1 MSGVPGASGRRP
13 SRLWPYLAP
22 HRGALLAVMGL
33 SLVSA
38 AAALAQPLLVQRT
51 LGAASGGSGLGTA
64 LALLVGVVVAAA
76 ALEGVQRYLLQ
87 RTAEGVVL
95 MARRTLVETL
105 LRLPVGEFDRRR
117 TGDLISRVGADTTL
131 LRSVVTGGLVD
142 LGSGVVVALGAV
154 VLMGSIDPPLLVV
167 TLLSVGA
174 GVVAVATVSR
184 RVRHLSGRAQQ
195 AVGAMTASVER
206 ALTAVRTIR
215 AARAEEREAAQIG
228 RSAAAAY
235 EAGLRVARL
244 ESLAVPLTNVA
255 MQAALLSVLGY
266 GSTRVASGAVDVA
279 DLVAFVLYLL
289 LFVQP
294 MAQALQAYTTFQAG
308 LGALARIE
316 EVRAL
321 PTEPQTGPAAV
332 HRPVPVGPA
341 HRPVPVGP
349 AHRPVLAF
357 ENVDFDY
364 PDGTPVL
371 RGVSLDIPRGFRV
384 ALVGPSG
391 AGKSTLLA
399 LAERFYEPTAG
410 AVRLHG
416 VDARELPLA
425 VLRGQLGYVEQDAP
439 ALAGSL
445 RDNLLLGAPGADD
458 AALLRVLDAVNLCG
472 LVHRTP
478 QGLDAQ
484 VGDGGVLLSGGER
497 QRLAIARVLLAAP
510 PLLLLDEPTASL
522 DARNEAALAEAIDSV
537 SVNRTV
543 LVVAHRL
550 STIVRSDLIVVLE
563 EGRVVARGTHA
574 ELLDASPLYRELAGR
589 QLLV

>member
-1 MSGVPGASGRRP
+1 MSAPGASGRRP

-64 LALLVGVVVAAA
+64 LALLVGVVAAAA

-95 MARRTLVETL
+95 MARRTLVQTL

-154 VLMGSIDPPLLVV
+154 VLMASIDPPLLVV

-174 GVVAVATVSR
+174 GVVAVATLSR

-266 GSTRVASGAVDVA
+266 GSSRVASGAVDVA

-321 PTEPQTGPAAV
+321 PTEPQAGPAAV

-341 HRPVPVGP
+341 HRPAPVGP
-349 AHRPVLAF
+349 EHRPALAF

-458 AALLRVLDAVNLCG
+458 ATLLRVLDAVNLCG

>member
-1 MSGVPGASGRRP
+1 
-13 SRLWPYLAP
+13 
-22 HRGALLAVMGL
+22 MGL

-51 LGAASGGSGLGTA
+51 LGAASGGSGLGIA
-64 LALLVGVVVAAA
+64 LALLVGVVVTAA

-117 TGDLISRVGADTTL
+117 TGDLISRVGADTTV

-184 RVRHLSGRAQQ
+184 RVRRLSGQAQQ

-215 AARAEEREAAQIG
+215 AARAEEREATQVG

-244 ESLAVPLTNVA
+244 ESLAVPLTHVA

-266 GSTRVASGAVDVA
+266 GSARVASGAVGVA

-294 MAQALQAYTTFQAG
+294 MAQALQAYTTLQAG

-321 PTEPQTGPAAV
+321 PTEPQAGRAAV
-332 HRPVPVGPA
+332 HRPLPVGPA
-341 HRPVPVGP
+341 HRP
-349 AHRPVLAF
+349 ALAF
-357 ENVDFDY
+357 EDVDFDY

-416 VDARELPLA
+416 VDIRELPLA
-425 VLRGQLGYVEQDAP
+425 ALRGQLGYVEQDAP

-445 RDNLLLGAPGADD
+445 RDNLLLGAPDADD
-458 AALLRVLDAVNLCG
+458 ATLLRVLGTVNLCG

-574 ELLDASPLYRELAGR
+574 ELLDTSPLYRELAGR

>member
-1 MSGVPGASGRRP
+1 MSGAPGASGRRP

-51 LGAASGGSGLGTA
+51 LGAASGGSGLGAA
-64 LALLVGVVVAAA
+64 LAFLVGVVVAAA

-95 MARRTLVETL
+95 MARRTLVGTL

-184 RVRHLSGRAQQ
+184 RVRHLSGLAQQ

-215 AARAEEREAAQIG
+215 AARAEEREAAQIE

-321 PTEPQTGPAAV
+321 PTEPQAGAAAV
-332 HRPVPVGPA
+332 

>member
-1 MSGVPGASGRRP
+1 MSAPGASGRRP

-51 LGAASGGSGLGTA
+51 LGAAGGGSGLGTA
-64 LALLVGVVVAAA
+64 LALLIGVVVAAA

-95 MARRTLVETL
+95 MARRTLVGTL

-321 PTEPQTGPAAV
+321 PTEPQAGPAAV
-332 HRPVPVGPA
+332 HRAVPVGPA

-349 AHRPVLAF
+349 AHRPALAF

>member
-1 MSGVPGASGRRP
+1 
-13 SRLWPYLAP
+13 
-22 HRGALLAVMGL
+22 MGL

-64 LALLVGVVVAAA
+64 LAVLVGVVVAAA

-95 MARRTLVETL
+95 TARRTLVETL

-154 VLMGSIDPPLLVV
+154 VLMGSIDPPLLAV

-341 HRPVPVGP
+341 HRPV
-349 AHRPVLAF
+349 LAF

-364 PDGTPVL
+364 PDRTPVL

-458 AALLRVLDAVNLCG
+458 DALLRVLDAVNLCG

>member
-1 MSGVPGASGRRP
+1 MSGAPGASGRRP

-33 SLVSA
+33 SLVSS

-154 VLMGSIDPPLLVV
+154 VLMASIDPPLLVV

-244 ESLAVPLTNVA
+244 ESLAVPLANVA

-266 GSTRVASGAVDVA
+266 GSARVASGAVDVA

-321 PTEPQTGPAAV
+321 PTEPQAGPAAV
-332 HRPVPVGPA
+332 RRPVPVGPA
-341 HRPVPVGP
+341 HRP
-349 AHRPVLAF
+349 ALAF

-574 ELLDASPLYRELAGR
+574 ELVDASPLYRELAGR

>member
-1 MSGVPGASGRRP
+1 MSGAPGASGRRP

-341 HRPVPVGP
+341 HRPV
-349 AHRPVLAF
+349 LAF
-357 ENVDFDY
+357 EKVDFDY

-425 VLRGQLGYVEQDAP
+425 VLRGQLG
-439 ALAGSL
+439 
-445 RDNLLLGAPGADD
+445 
-458 AALLRVLDAVNLCG
+458 
-472 LVHRTP
+472 
-478 QGLDAQ
+478 
-484 VGDGGVLLSGGER
+484 
-497 QRLAIARVLLAAP
+497 
-510 PLLLLDEPTASL
+510 
-522 DARNEAALAEAIDSV
+522 
-537 SVNRTV
+537 
-543 LVVAHRL
+543 
-550 STIVRSDLIVVLE
+550 
-563 EGRVVARGTHA
+563 
-574 ELLDASPLYRELAGR
+574 
-589 QLLV
+589 

>member
-1 MSGVPGASGRRP
+1 
-13 SRLWPYLAP
+13 
-22 HRGALLAVMGL
+22 MGL

-51 LGAASGGSGLGTA
+51 LGAANEGSGLSTA
-64 LALLVGVVVAAA
+64 LALLISVVVAAA
-76 ALEGVQRYLLQ
+76 ALEGLQRYLLQ
-87 RTAEGVVL
+87 RTAEGVVFT
-95 MARRTLVETL
+95 ARRTLVETL
-105 LRLPVGEFDRRR
+105 LRLPIEEFDRRR

-154 VLMGSIDPPLLVV
+154 VLMGSIDPPLLGV

-174 GVVAVATVSR
+174 GVAAVATVSR
-184 RVRHLSGRAQQ
+184 RVRRLSGQAQQ

-215 AARAEEREAAQIG
+215 AARAEEREAAQVR

-235 EAGLRVARL
+235 EAGLSVARL

-266 GSTRVASGAVDVA
+266 GSARVASGAVGVA

-294 MAQALQAYTTFQAG
+294 MAQAMQAYTTFQAG

-316 EVRAL
+316 EVHSL
-321 PTEPQTGPAAV
+321 PTEPRTGPATV
-332 HRPVPVGPA
+332 HRPAPV
-341 HRPVPVGP
+341 
-349 AHRPVLAF
+349 VLAHPPPLAF
-357 ENVDFDY
+357 DNVDFDY
-364 PDGTPVL
+364 PDGIPVL
-371 RGVSLDIPRGFRV
+371 RGISLDIPRGFRV

-416 VDARELPLA
+416 VDTRELPLA

-445 RDNLLLGAPGADD
+445 RDNLLLGAPDADD
-458 AALLRVLDAVNLCG
+458 ATLLRVLDTVNLRG
-472 LVHRTP
+472 LAHRTP
-478 QGLDAQ
+478 RGLDTQ
-484 VGDGGVLLSGGER
+484 VGDSGVLLSGGER

-510 PLLLLDEPTASL
+510 PVLLLDEPTASL

-543 LVVAHRL
+543 VVVAHRL

-563 EGRVVARGTHA
+563 AGRVTARGTHA
-574 ELLDASPLYRELAGR
+574 ELLDISPLYRELAGR
-589 QLLV
+589 QLLVRPTGQAGEAEAGAPA

>member
-1 MSGVPGASGRRP
+1 MSSAPGDASGRRP

-22 HRGALLAVMGL
+22 HRGALLAVLGL

-87 RTAEGVVL
+87 RTAEGVVF

-215 AARAEEREAAQIG
+215 AARAEEREAAQVG

-266 GSTRVASGAVDVA
+266 GSARVASGALDVA

-308 LGALARIE
+308 LGALTRIE

-321 PTEPQTGPAAV
+321 PTEPQAGPAAV

-341 HRPVPVGP
+341 HRP
-349 AHRPVLAF
+349 ALAF

-416 VDARELPLA
+416 VDARELPFA

-445 RDNLLLGAPGADD
+445 RDNLLLGAPDADD

-472 LVHRTP
+472 LAHRAP

-574 ELLDASPLYRELAGR
+574 ELLDTSPLYRELAGR

>member
-1 MSGVPGASGRRP
+1 MSGAPGASGRRP

-33 SLVSA
+33 SLVSS

-51 LGAASGGSGLGTA
+51 LGAASRGSGLGTA

-154 VLMGSIDPPLLVV
+154 VLMASIDPPLLVV

-244 ESLAVPLTNVA
+244 ESLAVPLANVA

-266 GSTRVASGAVDVA
+266 GSARVASGAVDVV

-321 PTEPQTGPAAV
+321 PTEPQAGPAAV
-332 HRPVPVGPA
+332 RRPVPVGPA
-341 HRPVPVGP
+341 HRP
-349 AHRPVLAF
+349 ALAF

-574 ELLDASPLYRELAGR
+574 ELVDASPLYRELAGR

>member
-1 MSGVPGASGRRP
+1 
-13 SRLWPYLAP
+13 
-22 HRGALLAVMGL
+22 MGL

-51 LGAASGGSGLGTA
+51 LGAASGGSGLGIA
-64 LALLVGVVVAAA
+64 LALLVGVVVTAA

-117 TGDLISRVGADTTL
+117 TGDLISRVGADTTV

-184 RVRHLSGRAQQ
+184 RVRRLSGQAQQ

-215 AARAEEREAAQIG
+215 AARAEEREATQVG

-244 ESLAVPLTNVA
+244 ESLAVPLTHVA

-266 GSTRVASGAVDVA
+266 GSARVASGAVGVA

-294 MAQALQAYTTFQAG
+294 MAQALQAYTTLQAG

-321 PTEPQTGPAAV
+321 PTEPQAGRAAV
-332 HRPVPVGPA
+332 HRPLPVGPA
-341 HRPVPVGP
+341 HRP
-349 AHRPVLAF
+349 ALAF
-357 ENVDFDY
+357 EDVDFDY

-416 VDARELPLA
+416 VDTRELPLA
-425 VLRGQLGYVEQDAP
+425 ALRGQLGYVEQDAP

-445 RDNLLLGAPGADD
+445 RDNLLLGAPDADD
-458 AALLRVLDAVNLCG
+458 ATLLRVLGTVNLCG
-472 LVHRTP
+472 LAHRTP

-574 ELLDASPLYRELAGR
+574 ELLDTSPLYRELAGR

>member
-1 MSGVPGASGRRP
+1 
-13 SRLWPYLAP
+13 
-22 HRGALLAVMGL
+22 MGL

-95 MARRTLVETL
+95 MARRTLVGTL

-154 VLMGSIDPPLLVV
+154 VLMASIDPPLLVV

-228 RSAAAAY
+228 QSAAAAY

-321 PTEPQTGPAAV
+321 PTEPQAGPAAV
-332 HRPVPVGPA
+332 

-371 RGVSLDIPRGFRV
+371 CGVSLDIPRGFRV

>member
-1 MSGVPGASGRRP
+1 MSGAPGASGRRP

-33 SLVSA
+33 SLVSS

-154 VLMGSIDPPLLVV
+154 VLMASIDPPLLVV

-184 RVRHLSGRAQQ
+184 RIRHLSGRAQQ

-244 ESLAVPLTNVA
+244 ESLAVPLANVA

-266 GSTRVASGAVDVA
+266 GSARVASGAVDVV

-321 PTEPQTGPAAV
+321 PTEPQAGPAAV
-332 HRPVPVGPA
+332 RRPVPVGPA
-341 HRPVPVGP
+341 HRP
-349 AHRPVLAF
+349 ALAF

-574 ELLDASPLYRELAGR
+574 ELVDASPLYRELAGR

>member
-1 MSGVPGASGRRP
+1 MRSAPNAPHRRP

-22 HRGALLAVMGL
+22 HRGALLAVSGL
-33 SLVSA
+33 SLIVA
-38 AAALAQPLLVQRT
+38 AGSLAQPLLVQRT
-51 LGAASGGSGLGTA
+51 LDAADAGSGLGLA
-64 LALLVGVVVAAA
+64 LAVLVTVVVAAA
-76 ALEGVQRYLLQ
+76 ALGGVQRYLLQ

-95 MARRTLVETL
+95 TARRTLVETL

-142 LGSGVVVALGAV
+142 LGSGVVVAIGAV
-154 VLMGSIDPPLLVV
+154 VLMGRIDLPLLGV
-167 TLLSVGA
+167 TLLSVGV
-174 GVVAVATVSR
+174 GVAAVAAVSR
-184 RVRHLSGRAQQ
+184 RVRRLSGQAQQ

-215 AARAEEREAAQIG
+215 AARAEEREAAHVR
-228 RSAAAAY
+228 RSALAAY
-235 EAGLRVARL
+235 DAGLGVARL
-244 ESLAVPLTNVA
+244 ESLAAPLSQVA
-255 MQAALLSVLGY
+255 MQAALLSVLGF
-266 GSTRVASGAVDVA
+266 GSARVASGAVGVA
-279 DLVAFVLYLL
+279 DLVAFVLYLI

-294 MAQALQAYTTFQAG
+294 MAQALQAYTTFQVG

-321 PTEPQTGPAAV
+321 PTEPEADPAALG
-332 HRPVPVGPA
+332 HPLPVVC
-341 HRPVPVGP
+341 

-357 ENVDFDY
+357 EDVDFDY

-371 RGVSLDIPRGFRV
+371 RGVSLDVPQGSRV

-410 AVRLHG
+410 VVRLHG
-416 VDARELPLA
+416 ADARELPLA
-425 VLRGQLGYVEQDAP
+425 FLRGQLGYVEQDAP

-445 RDNLLLGAPGADD
+445 RDNLLLGSPDTDD
-458 AALLRVLDAVNLCG
+458 ATLLRVLDAVNLRD
-472 LVHRTP
+472 LVHRAP
-478 QGLDAQ
+478 AGLDAQ

-537 SVNRTV
+537 SANRTV

-563 EGRVVARGTHA
+563 GGRVVARGTHA
-574 ELLDASPLYRELAGR
+574 ELVDTSPLYRELAGR

>member
-1 MSGVPGASGRRP
+1 MSGAPGASGRRP

-76 ALEGVQRYLLQ
+76 TLEGVQRYLLQ

-95 MARRTLVETL
+95 LARRTLVETL

-154 VLMGSIDPPLLVV
+154 VLMASIDPPLLVV

-244 ESLAVPLTNVA
+244 ESLAVPLANVA

-266 GSTRVASGAVDVA
+266 GSARVASGAVDVA

-294 MAQALQAYTTFQAG
+294 MAQALQACTTFQAG

-321 PTEPQTGPAAV
+321 PTEPQAGPAAV

-341 HRPVPVGP
+341 HRP
-349 AHRPVLAF
+349 ALAF

-458 AALLRVLDAVNLCG
+458 AALLRVLDDVNLCG

>member
-1 MSGVPGASGRRP
+1 M
-13 SRLWPYLAP
+13 
-22 HRGALLAVMGL
+22 
-33 SLVSA
+33 
-38 AAALAQPLLVQRT
+38 
-51 LGAASGGSGLGTA
+51 
-64 LALLVGVVVAAA
+64 
-76 ALEGVQRYLLQ
+76 
-87 RTAEGVVL
+87 
-95 MARRTLVETL
+95 
-105 LRLPVGEFDRRR
+105 
-117 TGDLISRVGADTTL
+117 
-131 LRSVVTGGLVD
+131 
-142 LGSGVVVALGAV
+142 
-154 VLMGSIDPPLLVV
+154 
-167 TLLSVGA
+167 
-174 GVVAVATVSR
+174 
-184 RVRHLSGRAQQ
+184 
-195 AVGAMTASVER
+195 
-206 ALTAVRTIR
+206 
-215 AARAEEREAAQIG
+215 
-228 RSAAAAY
+228 
-235 EAGLRVARL
+235 
-244 ESLAVPLTNVA
+244 
-255 MQAALLSVLGY
+255 
-266 GSTRVASGAVDVA
+266 
-279 DLVAFVLYLL
+279 
-289 LFVQP
+289 
-294 MAQALQAYTTFQAG
+294 
-308 LGALARIE
+308 
-316 EVRAL
+316 
-321 PTEPQTGPAAV
+321 
-332 HRPVPVGPA
+332 
-341 HRPVPVGP
+341 
-349 AHRPVLAF
+349 
-357 ENVDFDY
+357 DFDY

-574 ELLDASPLYRELAGR
+574 ELVDASPLYRELAGR

>member
-1 MSGVPGASGRRP
+1 
-13 SRLWPYLAP
+13 
-22 HRGALLAVMGL
+22 MGL

-341 HRPVPVGP
+341 Q
-349 AHRPVLAF
+349 RPVLAF
-357 ENVDFDY
+357 EKVDFDY

-550 STIVRSDLIVVLE
+550 STIIRSDLIVVLE

>member
-1 MSGVPGASGRRP
+1 MSGAPGASGRRP

-64 LALLVGVVVAAA
+64 LAVLVGVVVAAA

-95 MARRTLVETL
+95 TARRTLVETL

-154 VLMGSIDPPLLVV
+154 VLMGSIDPPLLAV

-341 HRPVPVGP
+341 HRPV
-349 AHRPVLAF
+349 LAF

-364 PDGTPVL
+364 PDRTPVL

-458 AALLRVLDAVNLCG
+458 DALLRVLDAVNLCG

>member
-1 MSGVPGASGRRP
+1 MSGAPGHRP

-22 HRGALLAVMGL
+22 HRGPLLAVMGL

-87 RTAEGVVL
+87 RTAEGVVF

-184 RVRHLSGRAQQ
+184 RVRHLSGQAQQ

-215 AARAEEREAAQIG
+215 AARAEEREAAQVG

-244 ESLAVPLTNVA
+244 ESLATPLTNVA
-255 MQAALLSVLGY
+255 MQTALLSVLGY
-266 GSTRVASGAVDVA
+266 GSARVASGAVDVA

-321 PTEPQTGPAAV
+321 PTEPRAGSVAV

-341 HRPVPVGP
+341 HRP
-349 AHRPVLAF
+349 ALAF

-416 VDARELPLA
+416 VDARELPLS

-445 RDNLLLGAPGADD
+445 RDNLLLGAPDADD
-458 AALLRVLDAVNLCG
+458 ATLLRVLATVNLCG
-472 LVHRTP
+472 LAHRTP

-550 STIVRSDLIVVLE
+550 ATIVRSDLIVVLE

>member
-1 MSGVPGASGRRP
+1 MSGAPGASGRRP
-13 SRLWPYLAP
+13 SLLWPYLAP

-95 MARRTLVETL
+95 MARRTLVGTL

-154 VLMGSIDPPLLVV
+154 VLMASIDPPLLVV

-228 RSAAAAY
+228 QSAAAAY

-321 PTEPQTGPAAV
+321 PTEPQAGPAAV
-332 HRPVPVGPA
+332 

-371 RGVSLDIPRGFRV
+371 CGVSLDIPRGFRV

>member
-1 MSGVPGASGRRP
+1 MSGAPGASGRRP

-33 SLVSA
+33 SLVSS

-154 VLMGSIDPPLLVV
+154 VLMASIDPPLLVV

-244 ESLAVPLTNVA
+244 ESLAVPLANVA

-266 GSTRVASGAVDVA
+266 GSARVASGAVDVV

-321 PTEPQTGPAAV
+321 PTEPQAGPAAV
-332 HRPVPVGPA
+332 RRPVPVGPA
-341 HRPVPVGP
+341 HRP
-349 AHRPVLAF
+349 ALAF

-574 ELLDASPLYRELAGR
+574 ELVDASPLYRELAGR

>member
-1 MSGVPGASGRRP
+1 MSGAPGASGRRP

-341 HRPVPVGP
+341 Q
-349 AHRPVLAF
+349 RPVLAF
-357 ENVDFDY
+357 EKVDFDY

-550 STIVRSDLIVVLE
+550 STIIRSDLIVVLE

>member
-1 MSGVPGASGRRP
+1 MSAPGASGRRP

-95 MARRTLVETL
+95 MARRTLVDTL

-244 ESLAVPLTNVA
+244 ESLAVPLANVA

-321 PTEPQTGPAAV
+321 PTEPQAGPAAV

-349 AHRPVLAF
+349 AHRPALAF

-478 QGLDAQ
+478 QGLDTQ